1 MSLFATHHPCRAL
14 LGAALTAGVLLGGS
28 LAVNTAHAAIAC
40 RADPVVTLSNGV
52 TLQISEDIAAD
63 ASQVAAI
70 AYVVHAPAGTQ
81 LLSVTY
87 TAGAIGTKEKLKVT
101 TDAPAGTYTSDTDVS
116 VAIKGTSI
124 TGTTV
129 VSQTANPSAPTATAS
144 FSGLSSQHM
153 LATVA
158 Y

>member
-1 MSLFATHHPCRAL
+1 M
-14 LGAALTAGVLLGGS
+14 
-28 LAVNTAHAAIAC
+28 
-40 RADPVVTLSNGV
+40 LSNGV

-63 ASQVAAI
+63 ASQVTAI

-81 LLSVTY
+81 LVSVTY
-87 TAGAIGTKEKLKVT
+87 TPSAVGAKAKLKLT

-116 VAIKGTSI
+116 VTTKGTSI
-124 TGTTV
+124 AGTTIA
-129 VSQTANPSAPTATAS
+129 SRLSTPSVAAS
-144 FSGLSSQHM
+144 FTGLSSQHL